1 MEVEVVELL
10 PLTRR
15 WPAHLIIVID
25 VLKIIIFNIVTWRA
39 YVMLIFLIAV
49 SNPLATRRI
58 TEAQKN
64 QTWKRQRTG

>member
-25 VLKIIIFNIVTWRA
+25 VLKIIIFNIVTWWA